1 LPIRNPS
8 PPKNPS
14 PHKHLNPHKK
24 SDPKTD
30 ITLTCTPDYP
40 VGYCVT
46 EGLSYGNG
54 PDNVKRS
61 QSFFFFFLM
70 WWWHSNKKLIGWVSF
85 VLCFL
90 GRHVLYIS
98 YTCSAQAAYC
108 RRPQSAHH
116 ELHRHQVKS
125 HVLLPAWFYQMDCKG
140 KRWFYKLYNRTFSV
154 DPRPST

>member
-1 LPIRNPS
+1 MWVGALTVELMTSTARATPTTPTTTTILPIRNPS

-54 PDNVKRS
+54 PDNVKRMLKPHIVGDPN
-61 QSFFFFFLM
+61 QLTM
-70 WWWHSNKKLIGWVSF
+70 NCIG
-85 VLCFL
+85 
-90 GRHVLYIS
+90 I
-98 YTCSAQAAYC
+98 
-108 RRPQSAHH
+108 
-116 ELHRHQVKS
+116 KS
-125 HVLLPAWFYQMDCKG
+125 KVMFCCPPDSI
-140 KRWFYKLYNRTFSV
+140 RWIAKDLTDADIEGICGQYPPVGL
-154 DPRPST
+154 